1 MKKSYLILLLCLI
14 SLRGLARLG
23 LNIKV
28 NVCVVNEKGTPVRNA
43 KVGTS
48 FYRFVDEEDPWK
60 GQTSFRDYAVSDI
73 NGKCSF
79 SGKSLN
85 RLSVGGEKEGYYGSG
100 KVLRLSD
107 RDSERGRWLPYER
120 DVEIVL
126 RKIMNPIPM
135 YAWGLHLEKYPV
147 STNQWVGFDMLLADW
162 MPPHGLG
169 KSEDARFQI
178 SQDLDGDG
186 LKKPQRVLY
195 IEFPGA
201 KNGVQALDDCAV
213 SYDSHF
219 EFPYSAPKDGYSQK
233 HLKLEK
239 WRNQVEYKDIIN
251 IGSTNCF
258 FRIRS
263 KVDENGDFV
272 EGLYGK
278 VRGPIDFQGRSNRL
292 SLRMIYY
299 VNPTPNDLNM
309 EFDPAKNLIKKN
321 GIERSVVEP

>member
-1 MKKSYLILLLCLI
+1 MKKSYLILLLCLV
-14 SLRGLARLG
+14 SLSGFARLG

-28 NVCVVNEKGTPVRNA
+28 NVCVVNENREPIINA

-48 FYRFVDEEDPWK
+48 FYRFVDEKDPWK
-60 GQTSFRDYAVSDI
+60 GQKSFRNYAVSDI

-79 SGKSLN
+79 SEKSLN
-85 RLSVGGEKEGYYGSG
+85 RFSVGVQKDGYYGSG
-100 KVLRLSD
+100 KVFRLAD
-107 RDSERGRWLPYER
+107 KDLERGRWLPYER
-120 DVEIVL
+120 NVELVMREI
-126 RKIMNPIPM
+126 KNPIAM

-147 STNQWVGFDMLLADW
+147 TTNQWVGFDMLLADW

-169 KSEDARFQI
+169 KVEDARFQI
-178 SQDLDGDG
+178 SQDLEGDG
-186 LKKPQRVLY
+186 LKKPQRVLD

-201 KNGVQALDDCAV
+201 KNGLQALDDRAV
-213 SYDSHF
+213 SYNSHF
-219 EFPYSAPKDGYSQK
+219 KFPYSAPKDGYLQK
-233 HLKLEK
+233 NLILEK
-239 WRNQVEYKDIIN
+239 WRNQVEYKDITN

-263 KVDENGDFV
+263 KVAKNGDFV

-278 VRGPIDFQGRSNRL
+278 VQGPIDFQGRSKRL

-309 EFDPAKNLIKKN
+309 EFDPEKNLIKKK
-321 GIERSVVEP
+321 GIRRSVIFP